1 MTIDNLGDLIPI
13 VVIGSAIL
21 AGILWLIK
29 AQTHM
34 SREFRPNGG
43 ATLRDSMNRVEHDL
57 RDIRGRLD
65 QHIDTHNKGNT

>member
-1 MTIDNLGDLIPI
+1 MTIANASDLIPI

-29 AQTHM
+29 AQVHM

-43 ATLRDSMNRVEHDL
+43 ATLRDSLNRIEKDMREV
-57 RDIRGRLD
+57 RGRLD
-65 QHIDTHNKGNT
+65 QHIDTHNKGQ